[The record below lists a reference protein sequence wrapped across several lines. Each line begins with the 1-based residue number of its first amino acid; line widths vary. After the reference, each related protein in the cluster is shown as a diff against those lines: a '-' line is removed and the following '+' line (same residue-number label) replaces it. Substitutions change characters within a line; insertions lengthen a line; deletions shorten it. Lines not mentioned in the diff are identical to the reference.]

1 MSLFPAVEQ
10 RQARAQMCERKQ
22 KLPFRKEQALVKTQ
36 PITMITALIHFFL
49 PELGFMTESLFK
61 VPTFYT
67 FASGFKFVASELWEI
82 YSKYSRWGNMGKLEN
97 SGKEGP

>member
-1 MSLFPAVEQ
+1 
-10 RQARAQMCERKQ
+10 
-22 KLPFRKEQALVKTQ
+22 
-36 PITMITALIHFFL
+36 
-49 PELGFMTESLFK
+49 MTESLFK

>member
-1 MSLFPAVEQ
+1 
-10 RQARAQMCERKQ
+10 
-22 KLPFRKEQALVKTQ
+22 
-36 PITMITALIHFFL
+36 MITALIHFFL